1 MSMEV
6 RSEEMIITSIL
17 VALAIAVG
25 AIFLH
30 ISCICAETKG
40 YLRGLEEAE
49 QIITEVKN
57 DL

>member
-1 MSMEV
+1 
-6 RSEEMIITSIL
+6 MIITSIL

-30 ISCICAETKG
+30 ISCIYAETKG
-40 YLRGLEEAE
+40 YLKGLEEAE
-49 QIITEVKN
+49 KNISEVKN